1 MSALNSQPAP
11 AGGHACNCAFGPAD
25 PRCCIV
31 QARRR
36 ELEEAHR
43 LGREGKPLPPE
54 TATASPNWGSS
65 TADQPPR
72 MEER

>member
-1 MSALNSQPAP
+1 MPGQQA
-11 AGGHACNCAFGPAD
+11 HACNCAYGPAD

-31 QARRR
+31 KARRR

-43 LGREGKPLPPE
+43 LGREGKPLPSADGP
-54 TATASPNWGSS
+54 ASIPNWPTTS
-65 TADQPPR
+65 QPPHR